1 MFVTFF
7 RSFDLLSM
15 ANDIRKLPKSPNAIN
30 ENANIEPKAVP
41 SLLGKFSFSRLKPD
55 ILYELKF
62 IFITL

>member
-1 MFVTFF
+1 
-7 RSFDLLSM
+7 M